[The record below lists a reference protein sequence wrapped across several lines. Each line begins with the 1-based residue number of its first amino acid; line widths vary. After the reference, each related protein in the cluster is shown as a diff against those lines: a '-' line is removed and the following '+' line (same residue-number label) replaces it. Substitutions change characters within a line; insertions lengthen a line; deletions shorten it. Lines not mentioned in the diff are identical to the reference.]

1 MFWNKRNS
9 KFSKLKKFSK
19 DKRGFLLAEETLKVL
34 VALIVLVFLVYFLY
48 SLYSAKVNGDRVLQA
63 QSLLID
69 SDESFQVI
77 FNSLSDGG
85 VYEKNVIE
93 PSGWSFYSFSVGDV
107 KPDTC
112 NNKNCLCLCGSA
124 LDYKGRFD
132 RQQKKC
138 GDDGVCLIEEELGNF
153 EKIKLDGELRTII
166 VTKTGGEIF
175 LS

>member
-1 MFWNKRNS
+1 MKN
-9 KFSKLKKFSK
+9 
-19 DKRGFLLAEETLKVL
+19 KRGFLLAEETLKVL
-34 VALIVLVFLVYFLY
+34 VAFLVLIFLIYFLY

-69 SDESFQVI
+69 SDESFSII

-93 PSGWSFYSFSVGDV
+93 PSGWSFYSFSVGDI
-107 KPDTC
+107 KPNSC
-112 NNKNCLCLCGSA
+112 GGESCLCLCGNA
-124 LDYKGRFD
+124 LDYQGRFN

-138 GDDGVCLIEEELGNF
+138 GDDGVCLIEEELGSF
-153 EKIKLDGELRTII
+153 EKIKLDGELKTITI
-166 VTKTGGEIF
+166 TKIEGDIY